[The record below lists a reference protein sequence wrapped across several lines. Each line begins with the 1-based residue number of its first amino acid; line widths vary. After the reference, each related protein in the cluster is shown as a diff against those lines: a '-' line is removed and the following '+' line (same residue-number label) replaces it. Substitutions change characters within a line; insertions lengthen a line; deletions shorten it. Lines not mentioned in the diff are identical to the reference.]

1 MSSQET
7 NGGPLPSQG
16 RRDYL
21 WLALMSLMLFV
32 LLIPIASYVA
42 ALPTIQDEWG
52 LNNTQ
57 AGLVFSAYL
66 AGYALSALLL
76 VPLTDRIPPRN
87 ILLGSAAVSVVAHL
101 LFPVIADDIA
111 SAVILRGIAGVGFV
125 GVYVPGLRIVAER
138 FRGDGRGASMGLF
151 VTAQYG
157 ANSASLVLSGALM
170 AVMEW
175 RDAYL
180 TVSLISAA
188 SLPLAVFLLRG
199 TRPVAGRVAT
209 GRLDLKALRN
219 PPVRYLILGYSLH
232 AWQLYAVRTWFPLF
246 LLAVLVAG
254 GADRVDAAPV
264 AATIA
269 GLALASG
276 SVGPLMGGFLSD
288 RMGRATSASAIFA
301 LSGACS
307 WGIGWTVGWPW
318 GVIVLIGVVY
328 GWATAADSAI
338 YQTGITEVASR
349 DQLGSTM
356 AMQAFLG
363 LAGGVVGPIVF
374 GGVLDLAPEAYEW
387 GLAFSGLGILAV
399 IAILGMRRLRGL
411 PQSQLLA
418 AGKG

>member
-1 MSSQET
+1 
-7 NGGPLPSQG
+7 
-16 RRDYL
+16 
-21 WLALMSLMLFV
+21 MSLMLFV

>member
-1 MSSQET
+1 
-7 NGGPLPSQG
+7 
-16 RRDYL
+16 
-21 WLALMSLMLFV
+21 MSLMLFV

-101 LFPVIADDIA
+101 LFPLIADNIA
-111 SAVILRGIAGVGFV
+111 SGVILRGIAGVGFV

-307 WGIGWTVGWPW
+307 WGIGWAVGWPW

-328 GWATAADSAI
+328 GWSTAADSAI